1 MAEKKEIF
9 ILLTHTGTIPSKIIR
24 FYTREPYSHVSI
36 AFDLD
41 LNEIYS
47 FGRRFVNNPIIAG
60 LIKEDISGGTY
71 AKFKNTTYELYSLS
85 ISSKQY
91 YKLKSEVQSLYKV
104 RDKYGYNFLGL
115 LGIVV
120 KRPISRRNAYF
131 CSQFVATVLERSD
144 IKIIKKPSG
153 LVMPGDFRRAKGLR
167 LVRKGILSKHK
178 ANINNIRYEMDMKI
192 SS

>member
-1 MAEKKEIF
+1 MAKREVF

-24 FYTREPYSHVSI
+24 FYTGEPYSHVSI
-36 AFDLD
+36 AFDLG

-85 ISSKQY
+85 ISSNQY
-91 YKLKSEVQSLYKV
+91 DKLKREIQSLYKV
-104 RDKYGYNFLGL
+104 KDKYGYNFLGL
-115 LGIVV
+115 LGVLMN
-120 KRPISRRNAYF
+120 RPICRRNAYF
-131 CSQFVATVLERSD
+131 CSQFVATVLEKSD
-144 IKIIKKPSG
+144 IKIMKKPSG
-153 LVMPGDFRRAKGLR
+153 LVIPGDFRRAKGLR
-167 LVRKGILSKHK
+167 LVRKGILSKHH
-178 ANINNIRYEMDMKI
+178 ANMLYGNDMKI